1 MAETTDAERPTRRSA
16 ALGRSLSDMASGP
29 VVLSVI
35 GALVVGAI
43 IIALTGESPLVGYA
57 EMVRG
62 AFFAS
67 GPRSTLARSI
77 PIIGMALAL
86 SIPFRAGVLN
96 LGGEGQMV
104 LGGLAGTLTA
114 ISLDGPAWF
123 VILLAA
129 IVGATVGALWAL
141 IPALGQVTLA
151 LPILITS
158 LLLNWPARA
167 LAGYLVRFHFADPTV
182 TSASTVRIDE
192 ADRIWKLPI
201 AGGVSATL
209 ILIVVLAIVLAVVN
223 RRSVVGYETLMTG
236 FNPSFGR
243 YGGVAVNRQRIQVML
258 ASGAISGLVG
268 THLVVGETFRFVD
281 GDLVLTGFAWT
292 GLMVTLLAGNRP
304 LAIVAA
310 GLFFA
315 AIQVGGLSMQ
325 RNIDVPWQLSLVL
338 QAVIIVLLAA
348 QLSFRKRRRSR
359 EAVQAS
365 RVPDTED
372 EAATVGGI

>member
-1 MAETTDAERPTRRSA
+1 MTKATTVKTLTRRGTVVA
-16 ALGRSLSDMASGP
+16 RGLADIARGP
-29 VVLSVI
+29 VMFSLI

-43 IIALTGESPLVGYA
+43 IIALTGESPLDGYA

-62 AFFAS
+62 AFVGS

-114 ISLDGPAWF
+114 IYLDGPAWF

-129 IVGATVGALWAL
+129 IVGASVGALWAL
-141 IPALGQVTLA
+141 IPALGQVKLA
-151 LPILITS
+151 VPILITS

-167 LAGYLVRFHFADPTV
+167 LSGYLVRFHFADPTV
-182 TSASTVRIDE
+182 TSVSTERIDE
-192 ADRIWKLPI
+192 AHRIWKLPI
-201 AGGVSATL
+201 AGGVTATI
-209 ILIVVLAIVLAVVN
+209 ILIIVLAIVIAVVN
-223 RRSVVGYETLMTG
+223 RRSVFGYETLMTG
-236 FNPSFGR
+236 LNPSFAR
-243 YGGVAVNRQRIQVML
+243 YGGIAIDRQRIYVML

-268 THLVVGETFRFVD
+268 THLVVGETYRFVD

-292 GLMVTLLAGNRP
+292 GLMVALLARNRP
-304 LAIVAA
+304 FAIAAA

-315 AIQVGGLSMQ
+315 AVQVGGLSMQ

-348 QLSFRKRRRSR
+348 QLSFRKRHRSR
-359 EAVQAS
+359 DAVEAS
-365 RVPDTED
+365 RTPDTED
-372 EAATVGGI
+372 EAAPGGGV